1 MILSGSL
8 ALITILGMR
17 KVFGGSD
24 AYRKLLEHQR
34 MAQSIEVTP
43 GKSGEGGT
51 RRNVQYKDT
60 LKEVFD
66 PEIRTLYEMF
76 NKTVEKGSNNQF
88 LGNRKKN
95 ANGAAGPYEW
105 NTYGQAKKL
114 RDDFASGLLNLGH
127 RPDEPIGIYSINR
140 AEWIITDLAASA
152 IRAPSISLYDTL
164 GQNAIEFIIKHADI
178 KVVVCAGKQLPNLLA
193 VAPNCPNLK
202 IIISMDPLTD
212 QQRAN
217 AGTVKLYT
225 FKEIAEDG
233 AKKPR
238 EQFPPRP
245 QDIYTIMYTSGT
257 TGDPKGVILTHGNL
271 IAELAGVLSHEK
283 DLFNE
288 KDYHMSYLP
297 LAHSFERVCSYA
309 MIACGAKIGFFQ
321 GNINELFNDI
331 AELKP
336 TFLIGAPRVWSR
348 LHDKLLAAING
359 GSYIKKQMFHM
370 GFQSKKEALKQG
382 QSSTFWDTILFSKM
396 KARLGGRVRW
406 IMSGSAPLDPNL
418 AEFLKICFCCPV
430 MEGYGLTENAAGACV
445 TKLDETQFGHVGRP
459 LACTEIK
466 LQDVPEMNYTSKNR
480 SGEIMLRGPNIFKG
494 YFKDPE
500 KTKEA
505 IDPDGFFHTGDIGR
519 WNENG
524 TLSII
529 DRKKNIFKL
538 SQGEY
543 VAVEYL
549 EGVYIRSPFVSQV
562 WVYGSS
568 FKRFLVAVVV
578 PDTDVLMPWAQQNNV
593 AGDVKSLCS
602 DDRINK
608 LILDDITRIGKE
620 AKLHGFEF
628 VKAIHLTSEP
638 FSVEN
643 DLTTPTFKLKRPQLL
658 TYFKTQVDEMYAKI
672 GEDSN

>member
-1 MILSGSL
+1 
-8 ALITILGMR
+8 
-17 KVFGGSD
+17 
-24 AYRKLLEHQR
+24 
-34 MAQSIEVTP
+34 
-43 GKSGEGGT
+43 
-51 RRNVQYKDT
+51 
-60 LKEVFD
+60 
-66 PEIRTLYEMF
+66 
-76 NKTVEKGSNNQF
+76 
-88 LGNRKKN
+88 
-95 ANGAAGPYEW
+95 
-105 NTYGQAKKL
+105 
-114 RDDFASGLLNLGH
+114 
-127 RPDEPIGIYSINR
+127 
-140 AEWIITDLAASA
+140 
-152 IRAPSISLYDTL
+152 
-164 GQNAIEFIIKHADI
+164 
-178 KVVVCAGKQLPNLLA
+178 
-193 VAPNCPNLK
+193 
-202 IIISMDPLTD
+202 
-212 QQRAN
+212 
-217 AGTVKLYT
+217 
-225 FKEIAEDG
+225 
-233 AKKPR
+233 
-238 EQFPPRP
+238 
-245 QDIYTIMYTSGT
+245 
-257 TGDPKGVILTHGNL
+257 
-271 IAELAGVLSHEK
+271 
-283 DLFNE
+283 
-288 KDYHMSYLP
+288 
-297 LAHSFERVCSYA
+297 
-309 MIACGAKIGFFQ
+309 
-321 GNINELFNDI
+321 
-331 AELKP
+331 
-336 TFLIGAPRVWSR
+336 VWSR

-370 GFQSKKEALKQG
+370 GFQSKKEALKNG

-466 LQDVPEMNYTSKNR
+466 LQDVPEMNYTSKNN

-519 WNENG
+519 WNSNG

-578 PDTDVLMPWAQQNNV
+578 PDTDVLLPWAQQNNV
-593 AGDVKSLCS
+593 TGDVKSLCS

-608 LILDDITRIGKE
+608 LILDDMTRIGKE

-628 VKAIHLTSEP
+628 VKTIHLTSEP

-658 TYFKTQVDEMYAKI
+658 THFKAQVDDMYAKI
-672 GEDSN
+672 GEDAN